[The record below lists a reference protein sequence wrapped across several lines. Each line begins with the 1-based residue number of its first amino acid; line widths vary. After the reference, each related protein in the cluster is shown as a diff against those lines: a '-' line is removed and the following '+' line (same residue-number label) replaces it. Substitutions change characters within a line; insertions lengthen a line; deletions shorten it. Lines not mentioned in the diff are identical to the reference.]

1 MDGKDFVLEGQRH
14 RILSGSISYFRML
27 PEQWRDRLEKLKALG
42 CNAAEVYVPWNLHEP
57 EVGTFTF
64 DGRCDLMGFLTI
76 CQDLE
81 LDVLLRPGPYIC
93 AEWDLGGLPW
103 WLLQGSDPRPLRS
116 SDKDFLMAVSRWWN
130 ELLPK
135 LEPFLAAR
143 GGPIIAMQ
151 VENEYGYWGADKE
164 YLETL
169 KGFLL
174 QAFGD
179 WAVVSNDFIFLPP
192 ICRKMIQFHVSYFSN
207 GLVVTQLNHQLIR

>member
-57 EVGTFTF
+57 EVGQFTF

-76 CQDLE
+76 CQDLK

-179 WAVVSNDFIFLPP
+179 
-192 ICRKMIQFHVSYFSN
+192 
-207 GLVVTQLNHQLIR
+207 